1 LAIER
6 QTSFE
11 GNSQQAACLGLP
23 RGYVYLSP
31 IFMSEIVGID
41 LGTTNSL
48 IGIMDAGFPI
58 LLADEKGL
66 RLTPSVVYFPEAGEP
81 IVGNAAN
88 RMRVLEPSRTIYS
101 VKRLIGRRT
110 GEMEKESFTYPV
122 ISRDGQTIIDVQATP
137 YRPEEVSSIILQKLK
152 RDAEQALGRPIGRA
166 VITVPAYFNDLQRQS
181 TKKAGELAGFTVERI
196 INEPTA
202 AALAYGL
209 DRLKDRS
216 KIAVY
221 DLGGGTFDI
230 SILELNEGVFRVLS
244 TNGNTRLGGDD
255 IDRELIRLLKDRIT
269 ARHPE
274 IRTDLE
280 DPLFAARLRD
290 LSHDAKIRLSDE
302 EAVQVDIPFLPGNRR
317 FSYMLTRPELD
328 AIVRP
333 LLKRTR
339 GHCLRSLDD
348 AKITPRQLD
357 EVILVGGVTRMPIV
371 RQFAAEVFQRLP
383 NLTQNP
389 DEAVAVGAT
398 IQAGIL
404 SGQVQNV
411 VLLDVT
417 PLSLGVET
425 FGGLMNVIIPRN
437 STIPC
442 RAGEMFTNAVANQRS
457 MRIKVLQGEREL
469 AKDNWELGS
478 FELEF
483 APVPKGVARLGVQ
496 FEIDSD
502 GILHV
507 LARDTQSG
515 GEKLLDLSSAVDVSD
530 EAVEKMIA
538 ESLDHAFED
547 MAERVWTEA
556 ALKSN
561 ELLPAVRS
569 ALTLVGDKLSDAER
583 LEIDALVREV
593 EAALESHDHQ
603 RLKQANSALDQGTQ
617 HLATFLID
625 RAMAEAAK
633 RKT

>member
-1 LAIER
+1 
-6 QTSFE
+6 
-11 GNSQQAACLGLP
+11 
-23 RGYVYLSP
+23 
-31 IFMSEIVGID
+31 MSDIVGID

-58 LLADEKGL
+58 LLADEEGS
-66 RLTPSVVYFPEAGEP
+66 RLTPSVVYFPKSGEP
-81 IVGNAAN
+81 IVGGAAN
-88 RMRVLEPSRTIYS
+88 RMRILEPSRTVYS

-110 GEMEKESFTYPV
+110 GETEKENFSYPV
-122 ISRDGQTIIDVQATP
+122 IARDGQTIIDIEGTL
-137 YRPEEVSSIILQKLK
+137 YRPEEISSIILQKLK
-152 RDAEQALGRPIGRA
+152 RDAERALDRPIDRA
-166 VITVPAYFNDLQRQS
+166 VVTVPAYFNDLQRQS
-181 TKKAGELAGFTVERI
+181 TKRAGELAGFSVERI
-196 INEPTA
+196 INEPTD

-255 IDRELIRLLKDRIT
+255 IDRELIRLLKERII

-274 IRTDLE
+274 IRTDLDE
-280 DPLFAARLRD
+280 PLFVARLRD
-290 LSHDAKIRLSDE
+290 ISHDAKIRLSDE

-317 FSYMLTRPELD
+317 FSYLLNRPELD

-333 LLKRTR
+333 LLRRTR

-348 AKITPRQLD
+348 AKIAPRQLD
-357 EVILVGGVTRMPIV
+357 EVILVGGVTRMPVV
-371 RQFAAEVFQRLP
+371 RQFVAELFQRLP

-389 DEAVAVGAT
+389 DEAVAAGAT

-442 RAGEMFTNAVANQRS
+442 KAGEMFTNAVADQRS

-483 APVPKGVARLGVQ
+483 APVPKGIARVGVQ
-496 FEIDSD
+496 FEIDAD

-507 LARDTQSG
+507 LARDTKSG

-538 ESLDHAFED
+538 ESLDHAFVD
-547 MAERVWTEA
+547 MAERIWTEA

-561 ELLPAVRS
+561 ELVPAVRS
-569 ALTLVGDKLSDAER
+569 ALTLVGDKLSGAER
-583 LEIDALVREV
+583 LEIEALVREV

-603 RLKQANSALDQGTQ
+603 RLKQANSALDEGTQ

-633 RKT
+633 RKG

>member
-1 LAIER
+1 
-6 QTSFE
+6 
-11 GNSQQAACLGLP
+11 
-23 RGYVYLSP
+23 
-31 IFMSEIVGID
+31 MSEIVGID

-317 FSYMLTRPELD
+317 FSYLLTRPELD

-593 EAALESHDHQ
+593 EAAVESHDHQ

>member
-1 LAIER
+1 
-6 QTSFE
+6 
-11 GNSQQAACLGLP
+11 
-23 RGYVYLSP
+23 
-31 IFMSEIVGID
+31 MSEIVGID

-152 RDAEQALGRPIGRA
+152 RDAEQALGRPICRA

-317 FSYMLTRPELD
+317 FSYLLTRPELD

-357 EVILVGGVTRMPIV
+357 EVILVGGVTRMPTV

-478 FELEF
+478 FELDF
-483 APVPKGVARLGVQ
+483 APVPKGVARVGVQ

-569 ALTLVGDKLSDAER
+569 ALTLVGDKISDAER
-583 LEIDALVREV
+583 MEIDGLVREV
-593 EAALESHDHQ
+593 EAAIESHDHQ